1 MSKSR
6 LTLWLSRVRWR
17 RSRRCSAKF
26 SRPLLWPLLPDLSLS
41 LTRTQGAMDSL
52 NSAAVGRHWQ
62 TQLALLVAFL
72 KQHNAPIRLEDLAI
86 RSGVDHLLASPELQQ
101 GLRQHDRV
109 RFDERTQLVSY
120 KPDFV
125 LNSKSDLI
133 ILLRRNSPQGGLPVK
148 KLRESWAGVTNAIEE
163 LEREGRVLVTRTG
176 KNPHSGGGGG
186 GGGGAGDG
194 QMKMV
199 FLDDIGRD
207 RDPLDQEFKDLWH
220 SLKTPIGDELAQ
232 ELQAA
237 GLTASSA
244 APPPPTTNKKK
255 AKGRKGPGSSNRR
268 FKITN
273 THLKDQGID
282 LSKDYV
288 PQAN

>member
-1 MSKSR
+1 ME
-6 LTLWLSRVRWR
+6 
-17 RSRRCSAKF
+17 
-26 SRPLLWPLLPDLSLS
+26 
-41 LTRTQGAMDSL
+41 
-52 NSAAVGRHWQ
+52 AAVGRHWQ
-62 TQLALLVAFL
+62 TQLAIAVAFL

-86 RSGVDHLLASPELQQ
+86 RSGVEPLLTNPELQH

-109 RFDERTQLVSY
+109 RFDDRTQLVSY

-133 ILLRRNSPQGGLPVK
+133 VLLRRNSPLGGLPVK

-176 KNPHSGGGGG
+176 KNPH
-186 GGGGAGDG
+186 GAEG

-199 FLDDIGRD
+199 FLDDIGRE

-255 AKGRKGPGSSNRR
+255 VKGRKGPGSSNRR

-273 THLKDQGID
+273 VHLKDQGID

-288 PQAN
+288 PQAK

>member
-1 MSKSR
+1 MFPACNYKCPPPR
-6 LTLWLSRVRWR
+6 DLT
-17 RSRRCSAKF
+17 
-26 SRPLLWPLLPDLSLS
+26 P
-41 LTRTQGAMDSL
+41 
-52 NSAAVGRHWQ
+52 H
-62 TQLALLVAFL
+62 
-72 KQHNAPIRLEDLAI
+72 
-86 RSGVDHLLASPELQQ
+86 RSGNRAKCQ
-101 GLRQHDRV
+101 
-109 RFDERTQLVSY
+109 
-120 KPDFV
+120 PDFV

-207 RDPLDQEFKDLWH
+207 RDPLDQGQSITLFLAALPGLSGKDAPFSGERLTPKHAPSLAEFKDLWH

-232 ELQAA
+232 ELQA
-237 GLTASSA
+237 GASSGA
-244 APPPPTTNKKK
+244 RSNHAPFP
-255 AKGRKGPGSSNRR
+255 
-268 FKITN
+268 
-273 THLKDQGID
+273 
-282 LSKDYV
+282 
-288 PQAN
+288 

>member
-1 MSKSR
+1 
-6 LTLWLSRVRWR
+6 
-17 RSRRCSAKF
+17 
-26 SRPLLWPLLPDLSLS
+26 
-41 LTRTQGAMDSL
+41 MD
-52 NSAAVGRHWQ
+52 AATVGRHWQ
-62 TQLALLVAFL
+62 TQLALSVAFL

-86 RSGVDHLLASPELQQ
+86 RSGVEHLLTNPELLQ
-101 GLRQHDRV
+101 GLRAHERV

-148 KLRESWAGVTNAIEE
+148 KLRESWSGVTNAIEE

-176 KNPHSGGGGG
+176 KNPQG
-186 GGGGAGDG
+186 GDG

-199 FLDDIGRD
+199 FLDDIGRE

-255 AKGRKGPGSSNRR
+255 VKGRKGPGSSNRR

-273 THLKDQGID
+273 VHLKDQGID

>member
-1 MSKSR
+1 
-6 LTLWLSRVRWR
+6 
-17 RSRRCSAKF
+17 
-26 SRPLLWPLLPDLSLS
+26 
-41 LTRTQGAMDSL
+41 MDG
-52 NSAAVGRHWQ
+52 NNTAAVGRHWQ
-62 TQLALLVAFL
+62 TQLAIAVAFL

-86 RSGVDHLLASPELQQ
+86 RSGVEHLLTNPELQQ

-133 ILLRRNSPQGGLPVK
+133 VLLRRNAAQGGLPVK
-148 KLRESWAGVTNAIEE
+148 KLRESWSGVTNAIEE

-176 KNPHSGGGGG
+176 KNLHAPNSGGG
-186 GGGGAGDG
+186 AEG
-194 QMKMV
+194 QMKTV
-199 FLDDIGRD
+199 FLDDIGRE

-255 AKGRKGPGSSNRR
+255 VKGRKGPGSSNRR

-273 THLKDQGID
+273 VHLKDQGID

-288 PQAN
+288 PQGK

>member
-1 MSKSR
+1 
-6 LTLWLSRVRWR
+6 
-17 RSRRCSAKF
+17 
-26 SRPLLWPLLPDLSLS
+26 
-41 LTRTQGAMDSL
+41 MD
-52 NSAAVGRHWQ
+52 SAAVGRHWQ
-62 TQLALLVAFL
+62 TQLAIAVAFL

-86 RSGVDHLLASPELQQ
+86 RSGIEPLLSNPELQN
-101 GLRQHDRV
+101 GLRQHERV
-109 RFDERTQLVSY
+109 RFDERTSLVSY

-125 LNSKSDLI
+125 LNSKSDLLV
-133 ILLRRNSPQGGLPVK
+133 LLRRNSPTGGLPVK
-148 KLRESWAGVTNAIEE
+148 KLRESWAGVTAAIEE

-176 KNPHSGGGGG
+176 KNPQHGGE
-186 GGGGAGDG
+186 G

-199 FLDDIGRD
+199 FLDDIGRE

-273 THLKDQGID
+273 VHLKDQGID

-288 PQAN
+288 PQQN